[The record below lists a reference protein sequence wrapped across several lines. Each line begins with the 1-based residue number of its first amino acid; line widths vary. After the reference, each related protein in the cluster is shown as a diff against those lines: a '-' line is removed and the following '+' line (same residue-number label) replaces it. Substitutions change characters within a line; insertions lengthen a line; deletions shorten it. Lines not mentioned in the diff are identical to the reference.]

1 MPAGLDVAIGA
12 RAASAS
18 PPAPGSSLGNAVD
31 GDGTSAWCS
40 RTLGPQSVT
49 VDLGKAT
56 DITGTRLT
64 FSGQLA
70 GGQASYTVATGLGR
84 GDSTPFPH
92 QAAVPA
98 SLRG

>member
-1 MPAGLDVAIGA
+1 MPAGLDVTIGA

-64 FSGQLA
+64 FSRP
-70 GGQASYTVATGLGR
+70 TGRRPGVLHR
-84 GDSTPFPH
+84 GHRPGP
-92 QAAVPA
+92 
-98 SLRG
+98 R